1 MTRPASQPVD
11 LPPPR
16 IHPTALIE
24 EGVRIGRGSAVWDGV
39 HIRRGAVIGERCI
52 VGEKTYIAYDVVIGD
67 LVKIN
72 AFVYVCAGV
81 TIEDMVMVSA
91 GTVFTNDRFPR
102 AADPARRVPLTS
114 EPTPETLST
123 VVRRGATI
131 GANATI
137 GPGIELGAFSMVGMG
152 AVVTRA
158 VLPLQLVVGCPA
170 RPAGWVCMCGAPL
183 RPRRGRT
190 VACATCDR
198 SYAIARGR
206 PVLPRV

>member
-1 MTRPASQPVD
+1 M
-11 LPPPR
+11 
-16 IHPTALIE
+16 
-24 EGVRIGRGSAVWDGV
+24 RIGRGSAVWDGV

-67 LVKIN
+67 LVKLN

-102 AADPARRVPLTS
+102 AADPTLREPLTS
-114 EPTPETLST
+114 EPTAETLGT
-123 VVRRGATI
+123 MVKQGATI

-152 AVVTRA
+152 AVVTRS
-158 VLPLQLVVGCPA
+158 VLPLQLVIGCPA

-183 RPRRGRT
+183 RPRRARQVGC
-190 VACATCDR
+190 VSCAR
-198 SYAIARGR
+198 SYVMARGR
-206 PVLPRV
+206 PVLPSV